1 MPMDKMPIDKI
12 LIIEDEAVNQLI
24 LKQSLE
30 QQGYNVVVASNGEA
44 GSALIETFRP
54 AVIICDWVM
63 PRMSGLDVCRCVKAN
78 PAWANVFFIL
88 LTARTS
94 LSDRIEGLDSG
105 ADDFLSKP
113 VQPGELLARVRAGLR
128 IYSAAQS
135 LRELSEALQVQQQR
149 LNAELTQAANYVTSL
164 LPQPLLGKVQV
175 EARFLPSQQLGG
187 DCFDFY
193 WLDDDHLVLYL
204 LDVSGHGLGAALPS
218 VSVQQVLRSQSLP
231 HANFHDPKSVLTAL
245 NKVFQMS
252 EQNPRFFSL
261 WYGVYSGSQQTLSYA
276 SAGHPP
282 AVLIYPTGNLQ
293 AELQPR
299 LQLVGLQGQLPIGV
313 FVDST
318 YVSDRVTIVPGS
330 VLYIF
335 SDGLYEV
342 QSNKG
347 VLGTHEA
354 FSQLL
359 IRQHQSTAKVSL
371 TAVIDAIQST
381 SATTTF
387 SDDCSIIQA
396 RF

>member
-12 LIIEDEAVNQLI
+12 LIIEDEAVNQFI

-30 QQGYNVVVASNGEA
+30 QQGYDVVVASNGEA

-149 LNAELTQAANYVTSL
+149 LSAELTQAANYVTSL

-175 EARFLPSQQLGG
+175 EAKFLPSQQLGG

-231 HANFHDPKSVLTAL
+231 YANFHDPKSVLTAL

-261 WYGVYSGSQQTLSYA
+261 WYGVYSCSQQTLSYA

-282 AVLIYPTGNLQ
+282 AVLVYPTGSLQ
-293 AELQPR
+293 AE

-318 YVSDRVTIVPGS
+318 YVSDRVTILPGS

-342 QSNKG
+342 QSSQG
-347 VLGTHEA
+347 ILGTHEA

>member
-1 MPMDKMPIDKI
+1 MDKMPIDKI
-12 LIIEDEAVNQLI
+12 LIIEDEAVNQFI

-30 QQGYNVVVASNGEA
+30 QQGYDVVVASNGEA

-149 LNAELTQAANYVTSL
+149 LSAELTQAANYVTSL

-175 EARFLPSQQLGG
+175 EAKFLPSQQLGG

-261 WYGVYSGSQQTLSYA
+261 WYGVYSCSQQTLSYA

-293 AELQPR
+293 AEPQPR

-318 YVSDRVTIVPGS
+318 YVSDRVTILPGS

-342 QSNKG
+342 QSSQG
-347 VLGTHEA
+347 ILGTHEA
-354 FSQLL
+354 LSQLL